1 MQKIIIGLKV
11 FKLKFKKE
19 KRKKGKFP
27 ELQKPNT
34 EIYDKQQLKK
44 KV

>member
-27 ELQKPNT
+27 ELQKPKIEAEFYNKNKK
-34 EIYDKQQLKK
+34 YD
-44 KV
+44 